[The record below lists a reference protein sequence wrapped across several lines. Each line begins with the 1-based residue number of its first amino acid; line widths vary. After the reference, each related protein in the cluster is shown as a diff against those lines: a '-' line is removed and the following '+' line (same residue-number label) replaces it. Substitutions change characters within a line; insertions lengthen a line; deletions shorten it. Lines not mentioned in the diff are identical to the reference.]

1 MERSLNTPLSKVNY
15 NIIDLMKFIM
25 AVCVLVIHRPIFTS
39 ETANS
44 VFRLSICWI
53 SVPFFFISTG
63 FFFGKSM
70 MRDSSPK
77 SFFKSFKRIFL
88 LYLIWTIIYFPII
101 YYAKY
106 IGSFPVVDV
115 KHIVGFAAVF
125 VKDFL
130 IKTSFVHFWYLLSV
144 VWAMPIIYL
153 LTKKIKPL
161 VLTAVSAVIA
171 VVFNFASV
179 YGNDYPLIGNIYNAI
194 PLAFQNVFSIG
205 LTSVLIG
212 YCFAQKED
220 RKSSGKFMQ
229 CAALI
234 ILVAADIALVIINS
248 KDGKIFNVIHKPYT
262 MAAAALL
269 FSVLLD
275 VKVKNTKVCKELRK
289 YSTIIYCSH
298 LMLFTDW
305 IKDFFA
311 FLGFNFGSFEPFA
324 IFAVTCIYSFAIS
337 AIIINLAKIP
347 KLKFLRYLY

>member
-1 MERSLNTPLSKVNY
+1 MERSLNTPSSKVNY

-25 AVCVLVIHRPIFTS
+25 AVCVVAIHRPIFAN

-77 SFFKSFKRIFL
+77 SFFKSFKRVFL
-88 LYLIWTIIYFPII
+88 LYFIWTMIYFPII
-101 YYAKY
+101 YYVKY
-106 IGSFPVVDV
+106 IGSLDVVDI
-115 KHIVGFAAVF
+115 KHIIGVAAAF
-125 VKDFL
+125 VRDSL

-144 VWAMPIIYL
+144 VWAMPLIYL
-153 LTKKIKPL
+153 LTKKIKPR
-161 VLTAVSAVIA
+161 VLTAVSAVVAAI
-171 VVFNFASV
+171 FNFASL
-179 YGNDYPLIGNIYNAI
+179 YGNDYPIIGSIYNAI

-205 LTSVLIG
+205 LTSLLIG
-212 YCFAQKED
+212 YCFAQKEE
-220 RKSSGKFMQ
+220 RKSGGKFVQ

-248 KDGKIFNVIHKPYT
+248 KDGKIFNATHRPYT

-289 YSTIIYCSH
+289 YSTVIYCCH
-298 LMLFTDW
+298 LMIFIDW
-305 IKDFFA
+305 IKEFFA
-311 FLGFNFGSFEPFA
+311 LLDFNFGSFEPFA